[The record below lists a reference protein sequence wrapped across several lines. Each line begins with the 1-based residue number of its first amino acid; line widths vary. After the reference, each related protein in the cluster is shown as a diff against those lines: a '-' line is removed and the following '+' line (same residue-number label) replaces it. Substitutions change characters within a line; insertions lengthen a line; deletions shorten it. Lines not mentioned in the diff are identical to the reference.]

1 MSRGICDGGFRKR
14 GGGPL
19 EGKENQQD
27 DVLGGI
33 SGFQVSFDR
42 LPSARLRA
50 GKSREAHQIPA
61 VFLYILH
68 SLNWSPSRA

>member
-14 GGGPL
+14 GGGL
-19 EGKENQQD
+19 LKGKENQQD

-42 LPSARLRA
+42 LPSPRLRA
-50 GKSREAHQIPA
+50 GRTGESWEADQIPA
-61 VFLYILH
+61 VFLYILQ
-68 SLNWSPSRA
+68 SLN